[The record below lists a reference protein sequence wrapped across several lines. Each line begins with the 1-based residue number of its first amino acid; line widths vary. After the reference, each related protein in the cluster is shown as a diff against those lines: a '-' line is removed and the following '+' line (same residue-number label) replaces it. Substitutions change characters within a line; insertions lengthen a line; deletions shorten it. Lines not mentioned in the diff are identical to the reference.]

1 MVRQI
6 VIDTE
11 TTGLDP
17 YKGNHRIIEIA
28 LIEVIDNVITGKKF
42 HSYFDPQGRGST
54 KGAFNVHKLKDNFL
68 VGKPLFSNELSKI
81 VKFINNDDIIFYNKI
96 FDLKFLDL
104 ESLLHGS
111 ETVFSRDYKSIC
123 LMEAV
128 TKKLGRRI
136 STWIMPVPLT
146 TLIFPKDQFMAH

>member
-42 HSYFDPQGRGST
+42 HSYFDPQGRGMTWSS
-54 KGAFNVHKLKDNFL
+54 K
-68 VGKPLFSNELSKI
+68 FSHPS
-81 VKFINNDDIIFYNKI
+81 
-96 FDLKFLDL
+96 
-104 ESLLHGS
+104 
-111 ETVFSRDYKSIC
+111 
-123 LMEAV
+123 
-128 TKKLGRRI
+128 
-136 STWIMPVPLT
+136 
-146 TLIFPKDQFMAH
+146 